1 MPEFVLN
8 RNHSM
13 RSLYGHIVDFKKGQP
28 VYVPPICAREAAS
41 IGAECVDGKVDVL
54 DPEAPVVVPMSPD
67 ERQENILTAF
77 KLMEERA
84 QRGAFSAS
92 GIPAKNSL
100 EKILGFGVDKKE
112 FEPLWTAYV
121 VEKGAA
127 E

>member
-84 QRGAFSAS
+84 QRGDFSAS